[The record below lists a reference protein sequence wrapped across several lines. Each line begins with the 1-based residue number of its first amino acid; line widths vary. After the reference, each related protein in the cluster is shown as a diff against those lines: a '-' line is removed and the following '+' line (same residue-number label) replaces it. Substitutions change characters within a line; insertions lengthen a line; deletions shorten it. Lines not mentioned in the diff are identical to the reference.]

1 MTKKENFAELLQESL
16 GSQKSFRGSVMKGTI
31 MALDKDMAIVDV
43 GLKSEGRIPLREF
56 GYKMA
61 SELRVGDQI
70 DVYIESMENR
80 HGEAVLSYEKARRES
95 LWEELE
101 AAHRKNER
109 VTGSITSRVKGGF
122 TVDLSGV
129 VAFLPGSQV
138 DVRPIKDPNSLVG
151 IEQPFQILK
160 MDRLRGN
167 VVVSRRAVM
176 EESRAEA
183 RSEVM
188 ANLAEGKVI
197 SGIVKNI
204 TEYGAFVD
212 LGGVD
217 GLLHVT
223 DISWN
228 RVNHP
233 SEVLQ
238 VGQQIEVQI
247 IKISAENQRISLG
260 MKHLEKDPWESVEN
274 QFQAGTIIQGQISN
288 ITDYGVFVE
297 LGSGVEGLIH
307 SSELS
312 WTKKNVHPNKVVNV
326 GDKVS
331 VKVLD
336 IDLAKRRISLSLKQA
351 NENPWDIFGRSHKIG
366 DIIEGEIKNI
376 AEFGLFIGLEGNIDG
391 MIHVSDIAW
400 GQNSEKAAEDYKKGQ
415 MVQAKIMDID
425 LEKERISL
433 SIKHLS
439 EDTFETN
446 TKSLRS
452 GEVVT
457 CTVKTITTGGIEVET
472 DKGLI
477 GFIRKGDLSRDR
489 SEQRTDRFAV
499 GELVDAQVLS
509 VDPKTRKL
517 ALSIK
522 ARELHE
528 EKKVMEQYG
537 SSDSGASL
545 GEILGGALGNMKKV
559 ASEAKAKAPAKKKA
573 DADETGEEVAE
584 APAKKTKAAAKEKAE
599 PKTKKTK
606 ETVA

>member
-1 MTKKENFAELLQESL
+1 MTMKENFAELLKESL

-31 MALDKDMAIVDV
+31 MALDKDMVTVDV

-101 AAHRKNER
+101 ASHRKNER

-151 IEQPFQILK
+151 VEQPFQILK

-197 SGIVKNI
+197 SGTVKNI

-238 VGQQIEVQI
+238 VGQQIDVQI
-247 IKISAENQRISLG
+247 IKISSENQRISLG

-274 QFQAGTIIQGQISN
+274 QFQSGTIIQGQISN

-326 GDKVS
+326 GEKVS

-351 NENPWDIFGRSHKIG
+351 NENPWDVFGRKHKAG

-400 GQNSEKAAEDYKKGQ
+400 GQNSEKAVENYKKGQ

-522 ARELHE
+522 ARELAE
-528 EKKVMEQYG
+528 EKKAMEQYG

-545 GEILGGALGNMKKV
+545 GEILGGALGNMKK
-559 ASEAKAKAPAKKKA
+559 AAAEPKAKAPAKKKA
-573 DADETGEEVAE
+573 DAEEAAE
-584 APAKKTKAAAKEKAE
+584 ELVEVPAKKTKAA
-599 PKTKKTK
+599 KKTK
-606 ETVA
+606 ETAE

>member
-1 MTKKENFAELLQESL
+1 
-16 GSQKSFRGSVMKGTI
+16 
-31 MALDKDMAIVDV
+31 
-43 GLKSEGRIPLREF
+43 
-56 GYKMA
+56 
-61 SELRVGDQI
+61 
-70 DVYIESMENR
+70 
-80 HGEAVLSYEKARRES
+80 
-95 LWEELE
+95 
-101 AAHRKNER
+101 
-109 VTGSITSRVKGGF
+109 
-122 TVDLSGV
+122 
-129 VAFLPGSQV
+129 
-138 DVRPIKDPNSLVG
+138 
-151 IEQPFQILK
+151 
-160 MDRLRGN
+160 
-167 VVVSRRAVM
+167 
-176 EESRAEA
+176 
-183 RSEVM
+183 
-188 ANLAEGKVI
+188 
-197 SGIVKNI
+197 
-204 TEYGAFVD
+204 
-212 LGGVD
+212 
-217 GLLHVT
+217 
-223 DISWN
+223 
-228 RVNHP
+228 
-233 SEVLQ
+233 
-238 VGQQIEVQI
+238 
-247 IKISAENQRISLG
+247 
-260 MKHLEKDPWESVEN
+260 MKHLEKDPWEAVEN

-326 GDKVS
+326 GEKVS

-351 NENPWDIFGRSHKIG
+351 NENPWDIFGRSHKVG

-415 MVQAKIMDID
+415 MVKAKIMDID

-545 GEILGGALGNMKKV
+545 GEILGGALGNMKK
-559 ASEAKAKAPAKKKA
+559 ASTEPKAKAPAKKKA
-573 DADETGEEVAE
+573 DVAEAAAEVAE
-584 APAKKTKAAAKEKAE
+584 GPTKKTKAAAKEKAE

-606 ETVA
+606 ETAA

>member
-1 MTKKENFAELLQESL
+1 MTKHENFAELLKESL

-31 MALDKDMAIVDV
+31 VSIDKDMATVDV

-56 GYKMA
+56 GYKIA
-61 SELRVGDQI
+61 SELRVGDQL

-80 HGEAVLSYEKARRES
+80 MGEAVLSYEKARRES

-101 AAHRKNER
+101 VAHRKNER
-109 VTGSITSRVKGGF
+109 VLGSITSRVKGGF

-129 VAFLPGSQV
+129 IAFLPGSQV

-151 IEQPFQILK
+151 VEQPFQILK

-167 VVVSRRAVM
+167 IVVSRRAVM

-183 RSEVM
+183 RSEIM
-188 ANLAEGKVI
+188 SNLAEGKVI
-197 SGIVKNI
+197 PGIVKNI

-238 VGQQIEVQI
+238 VGQQIQVQI
-247 IKISAENQRISLG
+247 IKISPENQRISLG
-260 MKHLEKDPWESVEN
+260 MKHLEKDPWETVEN
-274 QFQAGTIIQGQISN
+274 QFQIGSIIHGQISN

-326 GDKVS
+326 SDKVS

-336 IDLAKRRISLSLKQA
+336 IDLTKRRISLSLKQA
-351 NENPWDIFGRSHKIG
+351 HENPWDVFGRKHKSG

-391 MIHVSDIAW
+391 MIHVSDLAW
-400 GQNSEKAAEDYKKGQ
+400 GQNGEQAVAEFKKGQ
-415 MVQAKIMDID
+415 IVKAKVLDID

-433 SIKHLS
+433 GIKQLT
-439 EDTFETN
+439 DDPFESN
-446 TKSLRS
+446 TKTLKT
-452 GEVVT
+452 GNVVT
-457 CTVKTITTGGIEVET
+457 CTVKSVTTGGIEVET
-472 DKGLI
+472 DKGLV

-489 SEQRTDRFAV
+489 TEQRTDRFAV

-522 ARELHE
+522 ARELTE

-545 GEILGGALGNMKKV
+545 GEILGGALGDMKH
-559 ASEAKAKAPAKKKA
+559 AAKKPAAKKKA
-573 DADETGEEVAE
+573 DVEEEASEE

-599 PKTKKTK
+599 PKAKATKKTK
-606 ETVA
+606 ETAA